1 MEEIFWES
9 FLSWNWV
16 IFVDDKFIIVYVKK
30 NFKSNENKIFMVYK
44 KIFELDKN
52 FIYMYFIW
60 FWVCIDNSVEFLW
73 FWEKFNFLE

>member
-60 FWVCIDNSVEFLW
+60 FWVCIDNGVEFLW

>member
-52 FIYMYFIW
+52 FIYMYFIL

>member
-1 MEEIFWES
+1 MEEIFLES

-30 NFKSNENKIFMVYK
+30 KFISNENKIFMVYK

-52 FIYMYFIW
+52 FIYMYFIL
-60 FWVCIDNSVEFLW
+60 F
-73 FWEKFNFLE
+73 